1 MLLDYPRQR
10 GYQRAS
16 YSWDR
21 LLSGLPEDLNYFN
34 DYREL
39 SIEQNNIDKKKYNI
53 SLRVENDTESS
64 MEIVVNQQERERIE
78 LVLISN
84 NDVRYDARLDEGI
97 IADLM
102 FGMDGE

>member
-1 MLLDYPRQR
+1 M
-10 GYQRAS
+10 
-16 YSWDR
+16 
-21 LLSGLPEDLNYFN
+21 
-34 DYREL
+34 

-53 SLRVENDTESS
+53 SLRAENDTESS
-64 MEIVVNQQERERIE
+64 MEMVVNQQERERIE

-97 IADLM
+97 IADLI

>member
-1 MLLDYPRQR
+1 
-10 GYQRAS
+10 
-16 YSWDR
+16 
-21 LLSGLPEDLNYFN
+21 
-34 DYREL
+34 
-39 SIEQNNIDKKKYNI
+39 
-53 SLRVENDTESS
+53 